1 MNYRSTTNL
10 FRFFSYVLFIV
21 LTLIIVTP
29 IWILLVNATRTSPEI
44 QQGLSLLPG
53 TNLINNWNTIL
64 NKGLDL
70 TVGLTNSAII
80 AFSSTFLSVYFGLM
94 TAYAICAYNFKFKK
108 HFYSIVL
115 LMVMV
120 PAQLS
125 IVGLYDYV
133 AGLGL
138 LNSYIPIIIPAIAS
152 ANTVFFMKQYLDGA
166 LVPELLQAARIDGAS
181 EFKIFNRIVLPI
193 AAPGAFTIG
202 IFTFVASWNNF
213 MVPFTLIT
221 EKSKYTLPML
231 MATLRGDTYRTDYGG
246 VYLGMAVTVIP
257 ILIVYGL
264 FSKNIVSGIAMGSV
278 KD

>member
-1 MNYRSTTNL
+1 MNYNAKTRMYRTL
-10 FRFFSYVLFIV
+10 VYIFFLLLAIV
-21 LTLIIVTP
+21 VVAP

-44 QQGLSLLPG
+44 QQGLSLIPG
-53 TNLINNWNTIL
+53 TNLINNWNTIAG
-64 NKGLDL
+64 KGLNL
-70 TVGLTNSAII
+70 TRGLMNSMFI
-80 AFSSTFLSVYFGLM
+80 AFTTTFLSVYFGLM
-94 TAYAICAYNFKFKK
+94 TAYAVSAFNFKFKK
-108 HFYSIVL
+108 QFYALVL

-138 LNSYIPIIIPAIAS
+138 LNSYVPIILPAAAS
-152 ANTVFFMKQYLDGA
+152 ATTVFFMKQYLDGA
-166 LVPELLQAARIDGAS
+166 LVPELLQAARIDGAG
-181 EFKIFNRIVLPI
+181 EFKIFNKIVLPI
-193 AAPGAFTIG
+193 AAPGAFTVG

-221 EKSKYTLPML
+221 KKELYTLPML
-231 MATLRGDTYRTDYGG
+231 MQTLKGDTYRTDYGG

-257 ILIVYGL
+257 ILFVYAM
-264 FSKNIVSGIAMGSV
+264 FSKNIVSGISMGSV

>member
-1 MNYRSTTNL
+1 MNYPLATKL
-10 FRFFSYVLFIV
+10 FKFFSYILF
-21 LTLIIVTP
+21 LILAVVVITP
-29 IWILLVNATRTSPEI
+29 IWVLLVNATRTSPEI
-44 QQGLSLLPG
+44 QQGLSLLPS

-64 NKGLDL
+64 SKGLDL
-70 TVGLTNSAII
+70 TVGLRNSALI
-80 AFSSTFLSVYFGLM
+80 AFSSTFLSVYFGLL

-108 HFYSIVL
+108 QFYALVL

-133 AGLGL
+133 AGLKL

-152 ANTVFFMKQYLDGA
+152 ASTVFFMKQYLDGA

>member
-1 MNYRSTTNL
+1 MNYSATTKL
-10 FRFFSYVLFIV
+10 FKLFSYILFLILAIV
-21 LTLIIVTP
+21 VITP
-29 IWILLVNATRTSPEI
+29 IWVLLVNATRTSPEI
-44 QQGLSLLPG
+44 QQGLSLIPG
-53 TNLINNWNTIL
+53 TNLFNNWNTIL
-64 NKGLDL
+64 SKGLDL
-70 TVGLTNSAII
+70 TTGLVNSSII

-94 TAYAICAYNFKFKK
+94 TAYGICAYSFKYKK
-108 HFYSIVL
+108 SFYSVVV

-221 EKSKYTLPML
+221 EKNKYTLPML

-264 FSKNIVSGIAMGSV
+264 FSKNIISGIAMGSV

>member
-1 MNYRSTTNL
+1 MNYSATTKL
-10 FRFFSYVLFIV
+10 FKLFSYLLFLILAIV
-21 LTLIIVTP
+21 VITP
-29 IWILLVNATRTSPEI
+29 IWVLLVNATRTSPEI
-44 QQGLSLLPG
+44 QQGLSLIPG

-64 NKGLDL
+64 SKGLDL
-70 TVGLTNSAII
+70 TVGLVNSSII

-94 TAYAICAYNFKFKK
+94 TAYGICAYNFKYKK
-108 HFYSIVL
+108 QFYSVVV

-221 EKSKYTLPML
+221 EKNKYTLPML

>member
-1 MNYRSTTNL
+1 MNYRATTRLYKL
-10 FRFFSYVLFIV
+10 FTYILFLALTIV
-21 LTLIIVTP
+21 IITP
-29 IWILLVNATRTSPEI
+29 IWILLVNATRTSPQI
-44 QQGLSLLPG
+44 QQGLSLVPG

-64 NKGLDL
+64 SKGLDL
-70 TVGLTNSAII
+70 TVGLKNSAII
-80 AFSSTFLSVYFGLM
+80 SFSSTFLSVYFGLM
-94 TAYAICAYNFKFKK
+94 TAYGICAYNFKFKK
-108 HFYSIVL
+108 KFYSLVL

-133 AGLGL
+133 AGLKL

-193 AAPGAFTIG
+193 SAPGAFTIG

>member
-1 MNYRSTTNL
+1 MNYNTSTKIFKAL
-10 FRFFSYVLFIV
+10 AYVLFII
-21 LTLIIVTP
+21 LAIIVITP
-29 IWILLVNATRTSPEI
+29 IWVLIVNATRTSPEI
-44 QQGLSLLPG
+44 QQGLSLIPG
-53 TNLINNWNTIL
+53 TNLINNWNTIVS
-64 NKGLDL
+64 KGLNL
-70 TVGLTNSAII
+70 TQGIANSAFI
-80 AFSSTFLSVYFGLM
+80 AFTSTFLSVYFGLM

-108 HFYSIVL
+108 QFYALVL

-133 AGLGL
+133 AGLNL
-138 LNSYIPIIIPAIAS
+138 LNSYIPIIIPAVAS
-152 ANTVFFMKQYLDGA
+152 ASTVFFMKQYLDGA
-166 LVPELLQAARIDGAS
+166 LVPELLQAARIDGAG
-181 EFKIFNRIVLPI
+181 EFRIFNKIVLPI

-257 ILIVYGL
+257 ILIVYAL

>member
-1 MNYRSTTNL
+1 MNYNAKTKFYKTL
-10 FRFFSYVLFIV
+10 VYIFFLLLAVV
-21 LTLIIVTP
+21 VVAP

-44 QQGLSLLPG
+44 QQGLSLIPG
-53 TNLINNWNTIL
+53 SNLINNWNTIA

-70 TVGLTNSAII
+70 TQGLINSMVI

-94 TAYAICAYNFKFKK
+94 TAYAIVAYNFKFKK
-108 HFYSIVL
+108 QFYALVL

-138 LNSYIPIIIPAIAS
+138 LNSYIPIIIPAVAS
-152 ANTVFFMKQYLDGA
+152 ATTVFFMKQYLDGA
-166 LVPELLQAARIDGAS
+166 LVPELLQAARIDGAG
-181 EFKIFNRIVLPI
+181 EFKIFNKIVLPI

-202 IFTFVASWNNF
+202 IFSFVASWNNF

-221 EKSKYTLPML
+221 EKDKYTLPML
-231 MATLRGDTYRTDYGG
+231 MQMLKGDTYRTDYGG

-257 ILIVYGL
+257 ILIVYAL
-264 FSKNIVSGIAMGSV
+264 FSRNIVSGISMGSV

>member
-1 MNYRSTTNL
+1 MNYNVTTKIFKFFAYIL
-10 FRFFSYVLFIV
+10 FLILS
-21 LTLIIVTP
+21 IIVITP
-29 IWILLVNATRTSPEI
+29 IWVLLVNATRTSPEI
-44 QQGLSLLPG
+44 QQGLSLIPG
-53 TNLINNWNTIL
+53 TNLINNWNTIVG
-64 NKGLDL
+64 KGLNL
-70 TVGLTNSAII
+70 TQGIINSSII

-94 TAYAICAYNFKFKK
+94 TAYAICVYNFKFKK
-108 HFYSIVL
+108 QFYALVL

-133 AGLGL
+133 AGLNL

-152 ANTVFFMKQYLDGA
+152 ASTVFFMKQYLDGA
-166 LVPELLQAARIDGAS
+166 LVPELLQAARIDGAG
-181 EFKIFNRIVLPI
+181 EFKIFNKIALPI

-221 EKSKYTLPML
+221 ENNKYTLPML

-257 ILIVYGL
+257 ILIVYIM